1 MDIYVARQPIFRKDK
16 TVFAYEL
23 LFRDGTSNFFTGI
36 DGNIATSNVLSHS
49 YFSIGIENISGNNLA
64 FINFTR
70 DLLLKQIPQLF
81 SRDKLVVEVLE
92 DVQPDE
98 AVVTACK
105 ELSQKGY
112 SIALDDFFYHSD
124 MQPLIEVA
132 DIIKFDF
139 RATDPEQIKKIIRE
153 LSKYRLKFLAE
164 KVETND
170 EFKMALAMGFEYF
183 QGYFFSKPEVIK
195 GKDISSNQIN
205 LLEIIAEI
213 NKEDFQFSK
222 IETIITRD
230 VAVSYKLM
238 RYINSAYFRRVGKIS
253 SIKQAIMLLGEKG
266 MRNFLSLVAMT
277 KLAESKPDELIRCS
291 IIRAKFCEL
300 MGENSSAHVDPSELF
315 TLGLFS
321 SIDAVLDD
329 TMENLM
335 SKLPLSND
343 LKKALIS
350 GEGPLNN
357 YIRLAVSYEKG
368 DWEGVSRHLEAIRI
382 DGSLLPQIFIDAV
395 IWAETIISV

>member
-36 DGNIATSNVLSHS
+36 DGNVATSNVLSHS
-49 YFSIGIENISGNNLA
+49 YFSIGLENISGNNLA

-98 AVVTACK
+98 DVITACK

-112 SIALDDFFYHSD
+112 PIALDDFFYHSD
-124 MQPLIEVA
+124 MKPLIELA
-132 DIIKFDF
+132 NIIKFDF
-139 RATDPEQIKKIIRE
+139 RSTDLMEIKKIIQQ
-153 LSKYRLKFLAE
+153 LSKYKLKFLAE

-170 EFKMALAMGFEYF
+170 EFKKALAMGFEYF

-205 LLEIIAEI
+205 LLEIMAEI
-213 NKEDFQFSK
+213 NKDDFQFKK
-222 IETIITRD
+222 IEAIIARD

-238 RYINSAYFRRVGKIS
+238 RYINSAYFRMARKIS
-253 SIKQAIMLLGEKG
+253 SIKQALALLGEKG
-266 MRNFLSLVAMT
+266 VRNFLSLVAMT
-277 KLAESKPDELIRCS
+277 KLAENKPDELIKTS

-300 MGENSSAHVDPSELF
+300 VGEKNKTGIDPSELF

-335 SKLPLSND
+335 SKLPLSDD
-343 LKKALIS
+343 LKKALI
-350 GEGPLNN
+350 GTEGALNN
-357 YIRLAVSYEKG
+357 YIKLAVSYEKG
-368 DWEGVSRHLEAIRI
+368 DWEGVSRYLAAIRV
-382 DGSLLPQIFIDAV
+382 DGSLLPQIYIDAV
-395 IWAETIISV
+395 IWAENVIAV